1 LICCMRI
8 PPLRTIQSPETV
20 PKPQSDRGHG
30 HRKYGGPIRRT
41 LHTEVVEP
49 FLKAASQLEA
59 EENLCSEL
67 VKKIDQMLTEA
78 RVIMPGAQALL
89 GFQVRRG
96 RDDAMVGGR

>member
-1 LICCMRI
+1 MNVFIA
-8 PPLRTIQSPETV
+8 LRDLFIDLLHAYSAFADDPITETV
-20 PKPQSDRGHG
+20 PKPQSDRRHG
-30 HRKYGGPIRRT
+30 HCKYGGLIRRT

-59 EENLCSEL
+59 EENLCS
-67 VKKIDQMLTEA
+67 VA
-78 RVIMPGAQALL
+78 RVIMPGAKALL